1 MDWIKVCNEKSLRD
15 GNLVGFDCY
24 DNNDNNNNK
33 KKILIAKI
41 HGKIYSSCP

>member
-15 GNLVGFDCY
+15 GSLVGFDCY
-24 DNNDNNNNK
+24 DNNDNNNK